1 MADNLWIDRVCYN
14 SHNLGNR
21 IMGQNLRLLSVSDYS
36 RNILRY
42 LNRNISPVSNDP
54 FAQRLRIQIRRQ
66 RRIHG
71 EKDAGNDGG
80 ASVYGEVTF
89 VRPNATL
96 QLRRAVPYNTAVAN
110 IDDIWLRDED
120 TAKWG
125 DKYMYVVR
133 HGNTHPFGETTSLLL
148 ANRNTRCRHR
158 FVL

>member
-1 MADNLWIDRVCYN
+1 MWIDRVCYD

-42 LNRNISPVSNDP
+42 WNRNISPVSYDP

-71 EKDAGNDGG
+71 EKDAGNGGG
-80 ASVYGEVTF
+80 ASVYGEAIF

-96 QLRRAVPYNTAVAN
+96 QLRRAVPYNTTVAN
-110 IDDIWLRDED
+110 NDDIWLRDED
-120 TAKWG
+120 IAKIW
-125 DKYMYVVR
+125 KIRVYCSAWKHNYY
-133 HGNTHPFGETTSLLL
+133 HYQYYN
-148 ANRNTRCRHR
+148 
-158 FVL
+158 